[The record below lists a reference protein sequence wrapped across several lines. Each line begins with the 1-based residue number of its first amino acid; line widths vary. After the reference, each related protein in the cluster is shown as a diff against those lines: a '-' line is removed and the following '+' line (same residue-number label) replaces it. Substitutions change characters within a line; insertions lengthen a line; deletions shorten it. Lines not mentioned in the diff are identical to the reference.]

1 MRLKS
6 IITVIA
12 LILIMFMSAIE
23 SSIISLAL
31 PTIKQDLNAGNL
43 ISLIFTAYFIALV
56 IANPIVGELLS
67 RFKIIYVAIAGLLL
81 FSIGSFMCGLSTNFT
96 MLIISRVIQGFGSG
110 VLMSLS
116 QIVPK
121 LAFEIPLRYKIMGI
135 VGSVWGISSII
146 GPLLGGGIL
155 EFATWH
161 WLFYI
166 NIPIAI
172 IAIIL
177 VIWTFHFPE
186 EETVAK
192 SKFDTKGLTLFY
204 VFIGLIMFAL
214 LNQQLLLLNFLSFI
228 LAIVVAMCLFKVE
241 KHVSSPFLPV
251 VEFNRSITLVFI
263 TDLLTAICLMGF
275 NLYIPVYLQ
284 EQLGLSPLQ
293 SGLVIFPLSV
303 AWITLNFNLHL
314 SVAWITLNFNLHR
327 IEAKLSRKVIY
338 LLSFTLLLVS
348 SIIISFGIKLPVLI
362 AFVLILAGLSFG
374 YIYTKDSVIV
384 QEETSPLQM
393 KKMMSFYGLTKN
405 LGASI
410 GSTIM
415 GYLYAIQSGIFGPNL
430 HNVLSAVAVI
440 SIGLIVLWVVF
451 FKEQSSQSKE

>member
-6 IITVIA
+6 IVTVIA
-12 LILIMFMSAIE
+12 LILIMFMAAIE

-56 IANPIVGELLS
+56 IANPIVGELLT
-67 RFKIIYVAIAGLLL
+67 RFKIIYIAIAGLTL
-81 FSIGSFMCGLSTNFT
+81 FTVGSLMSGLSTHFS
-96 MLIISRVIQGFGSG
+96 MLVISRVIQGFGSG
-110 VLMSLS
+110 VMMSLS

-177 VIWTFHFPE
+177 VVWTFHFPE

-192 SKFDTKGLTLFY
+192 SKFDTKGITLFY
-204 VFIGLIMFAL
+204 IFIGLIMFAL
-214 LNQQLLLLNFLSFI
+214 LNQQHLYLNIIGFV
-228 LAIVVAMCLFKVE
+228 LAILVALRLFNVE
-241 KHVSSPFLPV
+241 KKVSSPFLPV
-251 VEFNRSITLVFI
+251 AEFNRMITLAFI
-263 TDLLTAICLMGF
+263 TDLLTAVCLMGF

-303 AWITLNFNLHL
+303 AWITLNFNLH
-314 SVAWITLNFNLHR
+314 H

-338 LLSFTLLLVS
+338 LSSFTLLLLS
-348 SIIISFGIKLPVLI
+348 SIIIAFGIKLPILI
-362 AFVLILAGLSFG
+362 ACVLILSGLSFG

-384 QEETSPLQM
+384 QEETSPIQM

-415 GYLYAIQSGIFGPNL
+415 GYLYALKSGLFGANL
-430 HNVLSAVAVI
+430 HNILGVVSLI
-440 SIGLIVLWVVF
+440 SVGLIVVWLIF
-451 FKEQSSQSKE
+451 YREAASQTKE

>member
-56 IANPIVGELLS
+56 IANPIVGELFS

-303 AWITLNFNLHL
+303 AWITLNFNLH
-314 SVAWITLNFNLHR
+314 R

>member
-31 PTIKQDLNAGNL
+31 PTIKQDLNVGNL

-303 AWITLNFNLHL
+303 AWITLNFNLH
-314 SVAWITLNFNLHR
+314 R

>member
-303 AWITLNFNLHL
+303 AWITLNFNLH
-314 SVAWITLNFNLHR
+314 R

-384 QEETSPLQM
+384 QEKTSPLQM

>member
-228 LAIVVAMCLFKVE
+228 LAIVVAIRLFKVE

-303 AWITLNFNLHL
+303 AWITLNFNLH
-314 SVAWITLNFNLHR
+314 R

-338 LLSFTLLLVS
+338 SLSFTLLLVS
-348 SIIISFGIKLPVLI
+348 SIIISFGIKLPLLI

-451 FKEQSSQSKE
+451 FKEQSFQSKE

>member
-214 LNQQLLLLNFLSFI
+214 LNQQLLLLKFLSFI

-293 SGLVIFPLSV
+293 SGLVIFP
-303 AWITLNFNLHL
+303 L

>member
-6 IITVIA
+6 IVTVIA
-12 LILIMFMSAIE
+12 LILIMFMAAIE

-56 IANPIVGELLS
+56 IANPIVGELLT
-67 RFKIIYVAIAGLLL
+67 RFKIIYIAIAGLTL
-81 FSIGSFMCGLSTNFT
+81 FTVGSLMSGLSTHFS

-110 VLMSLS
+110 VMMSLS

-177 VIWTFHFPE
+177 VVWTFHFPE

-192 SKFDTKGLTLFY
+192 SKFDTKGITLFY
-204 VFIGLIMFAL
+204 IFIGLIMFAL
-214 LNQQLLLLNFLSFI
+214 LNQQHLYLNIIGFV
-228 LAIVVAMCLFKVE
+228 LAILVALRLFNVE
-241 KHVSSPFLPV
+241 KKVSSPFLPV
-251 VEFNRSITLVFI
+251 AEFNRMITLVFI
-263 TDLLTAICLMGF
+263 TDLLTAVCLMGF

-303 AWITLNFNLHL
+303 AWITLNFNLH
-314 SVAWITLNFNLHR
+314 H

-338 LLSFTLLLVS
+338 LSSFTLLLLS
-348 SIIISFGIKLPVLI
+348 SIIIAFGIKLPILI
-362 AFVLILAGLSFG
+362 ACVLILSGLSFG

-384 QEETSPLQM
+384 QEETSPIQM

-415 GYLYAIQSGIFGPNL
+415 GYLYALKSGLFGANL
-430 HNVLSAVAVI
+430 HNILGVVSLI
-440 SIGLIVLWVVF
+440 SVGLIVVWLIF
-451 FKEQSSQSKE
+451 YREAASQTKE

>member
-228 LAIVVAMCLFKVE
+228 LAIVVVMCLFKVE

-293 SGLVIFPLSV
+293 SGLVIFP
-303 AWITLNFNLHL
+303 L

>member
-110 VLMSLS
+110 ILMSLS

-303 AWITLNFNLHL
+303 AWITLNFNLH
-314 SVAWITLNFNLHR
+314 R

>member
-1 MRLKS
+1 
-6 IITVIA
+6 
-12 LILIMFMSAIE
+12 IMFMSAIE

-228 LAIVVAMCLFKVE
+228 LAIVVTMCLFKVE

-293 SGLVIFPLSV
+293 SGLVIFP
-303 AWITLNFNLHL
+303 L

>member
-6 IITVIA
+6 IVTVIA
-12 LILIMFMSAIE
+12 LILIMFMAAIE

-43 ISLIFTAYFIALV
+43 ISLIFTDYFIALV
-56 IANPIVGELLS
+56 IANPIVGELLT
-67 RFKIIYVAIAGLLL
+67 RFKIIYIAIAGLTL
-81 FSIGSFMCGLSTNFT
+81 FTVGSLMSGLSTHFS

-110 VLMSLS
+110 VMMSLS

-177 VIWTFHFPE
+177 VVWTFHFPE
-186 EETVAK
+186 EKTVAK
-192 SKFDTKGLTLFY
+192 SKFDTKGITLFY
-204 VFIGLIMFAL
+204 IFIGLIMFAL
-214 LNQQLLLLNFLSFI
+214 LNQQHLYLNIIGFV
-228 LAIVVAMCLFKVE
+228 LAILVALRLFNVE
-241 KHVSSPFLPV
+241 KKVSSPFLPV
-251 VEFNRSITLVFI
+251 AEFNRMITLVFI
-263 TDLLTAICLMGF
+263 TDLLTAVCLMGF

-303 AWITLNFNLHL
+303 AWITLNFNLH
-314 SVAWITLNFNLHR
+314 H

-338 LLSFTLLLVS
+338 LSSFTLLLLS
-348 SIIISFGIKLPVLI
+348 SIIIAFGIKLPILI
-362 AFVLILAGLSFG
+362 ACVLILSGLSFG

-384 QEETSPLQM
+384 QEETSPIQM

-415 GYLYAIQSGIFGPNL
+415 GYLYALKSGLFGANL
-430 HNVLSAVAVI
+430 HNILGVVSLI
-440 SIGLIVLWVVF
+440 SVGLIVVWLIF
-451 FKEQSSQSKE
+451 YREAASQTKE

>member
-146 GPLLGGGIL
+146 GPFLGGGIL

-192 SKFDTKGLTLFY
+192 SKFDTKGLALFY

-275 NLYIPVYLQ
+275 NLYISVYLQ

-293 SGLVIFPLSV
+293 SGLVIFP
-303 AWITLNFNLHL
+303 L

>member
-214 LNQQLLLLNFLSFI
+214 LNQQLLLLKFLSFI

-293 SGLVIFPLSV
+293 SGLVIFP
-303 AWITLNFNLHL
+303 L

-430 HNVLSAVAVI
+430 HDVLSAVAVI

>member
-303 AWITLNFNLHL
+303 AWITLNFNLH
-314 SVAWITLNFNLHR
+314 R

-415 GYLYAIQSGIFGPNL
+415 GHLYAIQSGIFGPNL

>member
-6 IITVIA
+6 IVTVIA
-12 LILIMFMSAIE
+12 LILIMFMAAIE

-56 IANPIVGELLS
+56 IANPIVGELLT
-67 RFKIIYVAIAGLLL
+67 RFKIIYNAIAGLTL
-81 FSIGSFMCGLSTNFT
+81 FTVGSLMSGLSTHFS
-96 MLIISRVIQGFGSG
+96 MLVISRVIQGFGSG
-110 VLMSLS
+110 VMMSLS

-177 VIWTFHFPE
+177 VVWTFHFPE

-192 SKFDTKGLTLFY
+192 SKFDTKGITLFY
-204 VFIGLIMFAL
+204 IFIGLIMFAL
-214 LNQQLLLLNFLSFI
+214 LNQQHLYLNIIGFV
-228 LAIVVAMCLFKVE
+228 LAILVALRLFNVE
-241 KHVSSPFLPV
+241 KKVSSPFLPV
-251 VEFNRSITLVFI
+251 AEFNRMITLVFI
-263 TDLLTAICLMGF
+263 TDLLTAVCLMGF

-303 AWITLNFNLHL
+303 AWITLNFNLH
-314 SVAWITLNFNLHR
+314 H

-338 LLSFTLLLVS
+338 LSSFTLLLLS
-348 SIIISFGIKLPVLI
+348 SIIIAFGIKLPILI
-362 AFVLILAGLSFG
+362 ACVLILSGLSFG

-384 QEETSPLQM
+384 QEETSPIQM

-415 GYLYAIQSGIFGPNL
+415 GYLYALKSGLFGANL
-430 HNVLSAVAVI
+430 HNILGVVSLI
-440 SIGLIVLWVVF
+440 SVWLIVVWLIF
-451 FKEQSSQSKE
+451 YREAASQTKE

>member
-67 RFKIIYVAIAGLLL
+67 RFKIIYVAIVGLLL

-228 LAIVVAMCLFKVE
+228 LAIVVAIRLFKVE

-303 AWITLNFNLHL
+303 AWITLNFNLH
-314 SVAWITLNFNLHR
+314 R

-348 SIIISFGIKLPVLI
+348 SIIISFGIKLPLLI

>member
-275 NLYIPVYLQ
+275 NLYITVYLQ

-293 SGLVIFPLSV
+293 SGLVIFPLS
-303 AWITLNFNLHL
+303 L
-314 SVAWITLNFNLHR
+314 AWITLNFNLHR

>member
-135 VGSVWGISSII
+135 VSSVWGISSII

-303 AWITLNFNLHL
+303 AWITLNFNLH
-314 SVAWITLNFNLHR
+314 R

>member
-116 QIVPK
+116 QIVQK

-303 AWITLNFNLHL
+303 AWITLNFNLH
-314 SVAWITLNFNLHR
+314 R

>member
-6 IITVIA
+6 IVTVIA
-12 LILIMFMSAIE
+12 LILIMFMAAIE

-56 IANPIVGELLS
+56 IANPIVGELLT
-67 RFKIIYVAIAGLLL
+67 RFKIIYIAIAGLTL
-81 FSIGSFMCGLSTNFT
+81 FTVGSLMSGLSTHFS

-110 VLMSLS
+110 VMMSLS

-177 VIWTFHFPE
+177 VVWTFHFPE

-192 SKFDTKGLTLFY
+192 SKFDTKGITLFY
-204 VFIGLIMFAL
+204 IFIGLIMFAL
-214 LNQQLLLLNFLSFI
+214 LNQQHLYLNIIGFV
-228 LAIVVAMCLFKVE
+228 LAILVALRLFNVE
-241 KHVSSPFLPV
+241 KKVSSPFLPV
-251 VEFNRSITLVFI
+251 AEFNRMITLVFI
-263 TDLLTAICLMGF
+263 TDLLTAVCLMGF

-303 AWITLNFNLHL
+303 AWITLNFNLH
-314 SVAWITLNFNLHR
+314 H

-338 LLSFTLLLVS
+338 LSSFTLLLLLS
-348 SIIISFGIKLPVLI
+348 SIIIAFGIKLPILI
-362 AFVLILAGLSFG
+362 ACVLILSGLSFG

-384 QEETSPLQM
+384 QEETSPIQM

-415 GYLYAIQSGIFGPNL
+415 GYLYALKSGLFGANL
-430 HNVLSAVAVI
+430 HNILGVVSLI
-440 SIGLIVLWVVF
+440 SVGLIVVWLIF
-451 FKEQSSQSKE
+451 YREAASQTKE

>member
-96 MLIISRVIQGFGSG
+96 MLIISRLIQGFGSG

-135 VGSVWGISSII
+135 VGSVWGILSII

-303 AWITLNFNLHL
+303 AWITLNFNLH
-314 SVAWITLNFNLHR
+314 R

>member
-81 FSIGSFMCGLSTNFT
+81 FSIGSLMCGLSTNFT

-228 LAIVVAMCLFKVE
+228 LAIVVAIRLFKVE

-303 AWITLNFNLHL
+303 AWITLNFNLH
-314 SVAWITLNFNLHR
+314 R

-348 SIIISFGIKLPVLI
+348 SIIISFGIKLPLLI

-410 GSTIM
+410 GST
-415 GYLYAIQSGIFGPNL
+415 
-430 HNVLSAVAVI
+430 
-440 SIGLIVLWVVF
+440 
-451 FKEQSSQSKE
+451 

>member
-241 KHVSSPFLPV
+241 KHVSSPFSPV

-293 SGLVIFPLSV
+293 SGLVIFP
-303 AWITLNFNLHL
+303 L

>member
-81 FSIGSFMCGLSTNFT
+81 FSIGSLMCGLSTNFT

-228 LAIVVAMCLFKVE
+228 LAIVVAIRLFKVE

-303 AWITLNFNLHL
+303 AWITLNFNLH
-314 SVAWITLNFNLHR
+314 R

-348 SIIISFGIKLPVLI
+348 SIIISFGIKLPLLI

-440 SIGLIVLWVVF
+440 STGLIVLWVVF
-451 FKEQSSQSKE
+451 FKEQLSQSRE

>member
-6 IITVIA
+6 IVTVIA
-12 LILIMFMSAIE
+12 LILIMFMAAIE

-56 IANPIVGELLS
+56 IANPIVGELLT
-67 RFKIIYVAIAGLLL
+67 RFKIIYIAIAGLTL
-81 FSIGSFMCGLSTNFT
+81 FTVGSLMSGLSTHFS
-96 MLIISRVIQGFGSG
+96 MLVISRVIQGFGSG
-110 VLMSLS
+110 VMMSLS

-177 VIWTFHFPE
+177 VVWTFHFPE

-192 SKFDTKGLTLFY
+192 SKFDTKGITLFY
-204 VFIGLIMFAL
+204 IFIGLIMFAL
-214 LNQQLLLLNFLSFI
+214 LNQQHLYLNIIGFV
-228 LAIVVAMCLFKVE
+228 LAILVALRLFNVE
-241 KHVSSPFLPV
+241 KKVSSPFLTV
-251 VEFNRSITLVFI
+251 AEFNRMITLVFI
-263 TDLLTAICLMGF
+263 TDLLTAVCLMGF

-303 AWITLNFNLHL
+303 AWITLNFNLH
-314 SVAWITLNFNLHR
+314 H

-338 LLSFTLLLVS
+338 LSSFTLLLLS
-348 SIIISFGIKLPVLI
+348 SIIIAFGIKLPILI
-362 AFVLILAGLSFG
+362 ACVLILSGLSFG

-384 QEETSPLQM
+384 QEETSPIQM

-415 GYLYAIQSGIFGPNL
+415 GYLYALKSGLFGANL
-430 HNVLSAVAVI
+430 HNILGVVSLI
-440 SIGLIVLWVVF
+440 SVGLIVVWLIF
-451 FKEQSSQSKE
+451 YREAASQTKE

>member
-303 AWITLNFNLHL
+303 AWITLNFNLH
-314 SVAWITLNFNLHR
+314 R

-440 SIGLIVLWVVF
+440 SIGLLFYGSYFLKNSHLNQKNRIMIKIDVV
-451 FKEQSSQSKE
+451 

>member
-6 IITVIA
+6 IVTVIA
-12 LILIMFMSAIE
+12 LILIMFMAAIE

-56 IANPIVGELLS
+56 IANPIVGELLT
-67 RFKIIYVAIAGLLL
+67 RFKIIYIAIAGLTL
-81 FSIGSFMCGLSTNFT
+81 FTVGSLMSGLSTHFS

-110 VLMSLS
+110 VMMSLS

-177 VIWTFHFPE
+177 VVWTFHFPE

-192 SKFDTKGLTLFY
+192 SKFDTKGSTLFY
-204 VFIGLIMFAL
+204 IFIGLIMFAL
-214 LNQQLLLLNFLSFI
+214 LNQQHLYLNIIGFV
-228 LAIVVAMCLFKVE
+228 LAILVALRLFNVE
-241 KHVSSPFLPV
+241 KKVSSPFLPV
-251 VEFNRSITLVFI
+251 AEFNRMITLVFI
-263 TDLLTAICLMGF
+263 TDLLTAVCLMGF

-303 AWITLNFNLHL
+303 AWITLNFNLH
-314 SVAWITLNFNLHR
+314 H

-338 LLSFTLLLVS
+338 LSSFTLLLLS
-348 SIIISFGIKLPVLI
+348 SIIIAFGIKLPILI
-362 AFVLILAGLSFG
+362 ACVLILSGLSFG

-384 QEETSPLQM
+384 QEETSPIQM

-415 GYLYAIQSGIFGPNL
+415 GYLYALKSGLFGANL
-430 HNVLSAVAVI
+430 HNILGVVSLI
-440 SIGLIVLWVVF
+440 SVGLIVVWLIF
-451 FKEQSSQSKE
+451 YREAASQTKE

>member
-204 VFIGLIMFAL
+204 VFIGLIMFVL
-214 LNQQLLLLNFLSFI
+214 LNQQLLLFNFLSFI

-293 SGLVIFPLSV
+293 SGLVIFP
-303 AWITLNFNLHL
+303 L

>member
-67 RFKIIYVAIAGLLL
+67 RFKIIYAAIAGLLL

-303 AWITLNFNLHL
+303 AWITLNFNLH
-314 SVAWITLNFNLHR
+314 R

>member
-43 ISLIFTAYFIALV
+43 ISLIFTAYFIALI

-303 AWITLNFNLHL
+303 AWITLNFNLH
-314 SVAWITLNFNLHR
+314 R

>member
-263 TDLLTAICLMGF
+263 TDLLTAICLIGF

-293 SGLVIFPLSV
+293 SGLVIFP
-303 AWITLNFNLHL
+303 L

-451 FKEQSSQSKE
+451 F

>member
-228 LAIVVAMCLFKVE
+228 LAIVVAIRLFKVE

-303 AWITLNFNLHL
+303 AWITLNFNLH
-314 SVAWITLNFNLHR
+314 R
-327 IEAKLSRKVIY
+327 IEAKLSRKKVIY

-348 SIIISFGIKLPVLI
+348 SIIISFGIKLPLLI

-430 HNVLSAVAVI
+430 HNVLSAVVVI

>member
-6 IITVIA
+6 IVTVIA
-12 LILIMFMSAIE
+12 LILIMFMAAIE

-56 IANPIVGELLS
+56 IANPIVGELLT
-67 RFKIIYVAIAGLLL
+67 RFKIIYIAIAGLTL
-81 FSIGSFMCGLSTNFT
+81 FTVGSLMSGLSTHFS
-96 MLIISRVIQGFGSG
+96 MLVISRVIQGFGSG
-110 VLMSLS
+110 VMMSLS

-166 NIPIAI
+166 NTPIAI

-177 VIWTFHFPE
+177 VVWTFHFPE

-192 SKFDTKGLTLFY
+192 SKFDTKGITLFY
-204 VFIGLIMFAL
+204 IFIGLIMFAL
-214 LNQQLLLLNFLSFI
+214 LNQQHLYLNIIGFV
-228 LAIVVAMCLFKVE
+228 LAILVALRLFNVE
-241 KHVSSPFLPV
+241 KKVSSPFLPV
-251 VEFNRSITLVFI
+251 AEFNRMITLVFI
-263 TDLLTAICLMGF
+263 TDLLTAVCLMGF

-303 AWITLNFNLHL
+303 AWITLNFNLH
-314 SVAWITLNFNLHR
+314 H

-338 LLSFTLLLVS
+338 LSSFTLLLLS
-348 SIIISFGIKLPVLI
+348 SIIIAFGIKLPILI
-362 AFVLILAGLSFG
+362 ACVLILSGLSFG

-384 QEETSPLQM
+384 QEETSPIQM

-415 GYLYAIQSGIFGPNL
+415 GYLYALKSGLFGANL
-430 HNVLSAVAVI
+430 HNILGVVSLI
-440 SIGLIVLWVVF
+440 SVGLIVVWLIF
-451 FKEQSSQSKE
+451 YREAASQTKE

>member
-6 IITVIA
+6 IVTVIA
-12 LILIMFMSAIE
+12 LILIMFMAAIE

-56 IANPIVGELLS
+56 IANPIVGELLT
-67 RFKIIYVAIAGLLL
+67 RFKIIYIAIAGLTL
-81 FSIGSFMCGLSTNFT
+81 FTVGSLMSGLSTHFS

-110 VLMSLS
+110 VMMSLS

-177 VIWTFHFPE
+177 VAWTFHFPE
-186 EETVAK
+186 EKTVAK
-192 SKFDTKGLTLFY
+192 SKFDTKGITLFY
-204 VFIGLIMFAL
+204 IFIGLIMFAL
-214 LNQQLLLLNFLSFI
+214 LNQQHLYLNIIGFV
-228 LAIVVAMCLFKVE
+228 LAILVALRLFNVE
-241 KHVSSPFLPV
+241 KKVSSPFLPV
-251 VEFNRSITLVFI
+251 AEFNRMITLVFI
-263 TDLLTAICLMGF
+263 TDLLTAVCLMGF

-303 AWITLNFNLHL
+303 AWITLNFNLH
-314 SVAWITLNFNLHR
+314 H

-338 LLSFTLLLVS
+338 LSSFTLLLLS
-348 SIIISFGIKLPVLI
+348 SIIIAFGIKLPILI
-362 AFVLILAGLSFG
+362 ACVLILSGLSFG

-384 QEETSPLQM
+384 QEETSPIQM

-415 GYLYAIQSGIFGPNL
+415 GYLYALKSGLFGANL
-430 HNVLSAVAVI
+430 HNILGVVSLI
-440 SIGLIVLWVVF
+440 SVGLIVVWLIF
-451 FKEQSSQSKE
+451 YREAASQTKE

>member
-116 QIVPK
+116 QIAPK

-293 SGLVIFPLSV
+293 SGLVIFPLS
-303 AWITLNFNLHL
+303 L
-314 SVAWITLNFNLHR
+314 AWITLNFNLHR

>member
-1 MRLKS
+1 
-6 IITVIA
+6 
-12 LILIMFMSAIE
+12 SAIE

-228 LAIVVAMCLFKVE
+228 LAIVVAIRLFKVE

-303 AWITLNFNLHL
+303 AWITLNFNLH
-314 SVAWITLNFNLHR
+314 R

-348 SIIISFGIKLPVLI
+348 SIIISFGIKLPLLI

>member
-43 ISLIFTAYFIALV
+43 ISLIFTAYFITLV

-204 VFIGLIMFAL
+204 VFIGLIMFGL

-293 SGLVIFPLSV
+293 SGLVIFP
-303 AWITLNFNLHL
+303 L

>member
-241 KHVSSPFLPV
+241 KHVYSPFLPV

-293 SGLVIFPLSV
+293 SGLVIFP
-303 AWITLNFNLHL
+303 L

-451 FKEQSSQSKE
+451 LKNSHLNQKNRIMIKIDVV

>member
-1 MRLKS
+1 S

-96 MLIISRVIQGFGSG
+96 MLIISRLIQGFGSG

-303 AWITLNFNLHL
+303 AWITLNFNLH
-314 SVAWITLNFNLHR
+314 R

>member
-6 IITVIA
+6 IVTVIA
-12 LILIMFMSAIE
+12 LILIMFMAAIE

-56 IANPIVGELLS
+56 IANPIVGELLT
-67 RFKIIYVAIAGLLL
+67 RFKIIYIAIAGLTL
-81 FSIGSFMCGLSTNFT
+81 FTVGSLMSGLSTHFS
-96 MLIISRVIQGFGSG
+96 MLVISRVIQGFGSG
-110 VLMSLS
+110 VMMSLS

-177 VIWTFHFPE
+177 VVWTFHFPE

-192 SKFDTKGLTLFY
+192 SKFDTKGITLFY
-204 VFIGLIMFAL
+204 IFIGLIMFAL
-214 LNQQLLLLNFLSFI
+214 LNQQHLYLNSIGFV
-228 LAIVVAMCLFKVE
+228 LAILVALRLFNVE
-241 KHVSSPFLPV
+241 KKVSSPFLPV
-251 VEFNRSITLVFI
+251 AEFNRMITLVFI
-263 TDLLTAICLMGF
+263 TDLLTAVCLMGF

-303 AWITLNFNLHL
+303 AWITLNFNLH
-314 SVAWITLNFNLHR
+314 H

-338 LLSFTLLLVS
+338 LSSFTLLLLS
-348 SIIISFGIKLPVLI
+348 SIIIAFGIKLPILI
-362 AFVLILAGLSFG
+362 ACVLILSGLSFG

-384 QEETSPLQM
+384 QEETSPIQM

-415 GYLYAIQSGIFGPNL
+415 GYLYALKSGLFGANL
-430 HNVLSAVAVI
+430 HNILGVVSLI
-440 SIGLIVLWVVF
+440 SVGLIVVWLIF
-451 FKEQSSQSKE
+451 YREAASQTKE